1 MSEVIQMYFGWQ
13 EALPI
18 IVIIVVL
25 FGARRLPELA
35 RSVGESLREFK
46 KATSEV
52 LDDEPAHPAPAKTEK
67 STEQQS

>member
-1 MSEVIQMYFGWQ
+1 MYFGWQ

-52 LDDEPAHPAPAKTEK
+52 LDDEPTHPAPTKSEK
-67 STEQQS
+67 SVEQQ

>member
-52 LDDEPAHPAPAKTEK
+52 LDEEPAPPAKTEK
-67 STEQQS
+67 SAEQQTS

>member
-25 FGARRLPELA
+25 FGARRLSWHA
-35 RSVGESLREFK
+35 R
-46 KATSEV
+46 
-52 LDDEPAHPAPAKTEK
+52 
-67 STEQQS
+67 

>member
-1 MSEVIQMYFGWQ
+1 MREVIQMYFGWQ

-46 KATSEV
+46 KSTSEV
-52 LDDEPAHPAPAKTEK
+52 LDDEPAHPAPAKAEK
-67 STEQQS
+67 SAETQS

>member
-1 MSEVIQMYFGWQ
+1 MSEVTQMYFGWQ

-52 LDDEPAHPAPAKTEK
+52 LDDEPTHPAPTKTEK
-67 STEQQS
+67 GTEQQ

>member
-52 LDDEPAHPAPAKTEK
+52 LDEEPAPPAPAKTEK
-67 STEQQS
+67 SAEQQ

>member
-1 MSEVIQMYFGWQ
+1 MREVIQMYFGWQ

-52 LDDEPAHPAPAKTEK
+52 LDDEPAPTPPAKTEK
-67 STEQQS
+67 TAEP